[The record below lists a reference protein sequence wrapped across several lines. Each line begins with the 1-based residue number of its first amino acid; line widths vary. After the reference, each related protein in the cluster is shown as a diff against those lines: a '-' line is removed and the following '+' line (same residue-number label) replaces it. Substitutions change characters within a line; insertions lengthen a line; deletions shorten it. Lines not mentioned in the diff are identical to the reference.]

1 MMQTEILFED
11 KDILVCYKPAG
22 IATQTGGFAAMD
34 VVSELKNYLSAKGQ
48 ADPFVGVIQRLDQPV
63 EGVLVFGK
71 NKKATAAL
79 NKQLTHNEIKKEYLA
94 AVFVKTEDKPTD
106 SFWKEKDEYPLHSK
120 TMLTDYLVK
129 DARTNTSYVVEKP
142 VFPANGKADFNT
154 ADSGRNFKIQKTS
167 DAKKAELTYT
177 ILQKEKVEG
186 GMIFYVRI
194 FLHTGRH
201 HQIRIQFAHADMPL
215 LGDRKYGTE
224 ASQKLSDA
232 LSVRDV
238 ALCAQTLRFKHPVT
252 GKKQEF
258 SVKPHKPV
266 LQKIT
271 E

>member
-22 IATQTGGFAAMD
+22 IATQTAGFAAMD

-120 TMLTDYLVK
+120 TVLTDYLVK
-129 DARTNTSYVVEKP
+129 DARTNTSYVVEN
-142 VFPANGKADFNT
+142 PA
-154 ADSGRNFKIQKTS
+154 SLS
-167 DAKKAELTYT
+167 DAKKAELIYT

-186 GMIFYVRI
+186 GMILYVRI

-201 HQIRIQFAHADMPL
+201 HQIRVQFAHADMPL

-232 LSVRDV
+232 LFVRDV

>member
-63 EGVLVFGK
+63 EGVLVFGT

-120 TMLTDYLVK
+120 TVLTDYLVK
-129 DARTNTSYVVEKP
+129 DARTNTSYVVENP
-142 VFPANGKADFNT
+142 TSSAN
-154 ADSGRNFKIQKTS
+154 
-167 DAKKAELTYT
+167 AKKAELTYT

-186 GMIFYVRI
+186 GMILYVRI

-201 HQIRIQFAHADMPL
+201 HQIRVQFAHADMPL

>member
-11 KDILVCYKPAG
+11 KDILVCCKPAG
-22 IATQTGGFAAMD
+22 IATQTAGFAAMD

-106 SFWKEKDEYPLHSK
+106 SFWKEKDVYPLHSK
-120 TMLTDYLVK
+120 TVLTDYLVK
-129 DARTNTSYVVEKP
+129 DARTNTSYVVENP
-142 VFPANGKADFNT
+142 
-154 ADSGRNFKIQKTS
+154 TS
-167 DAKKAELTYT
+167 SADAKKAELTYT

-186 GMIFYVRI
+186 GTILYVRI
-194 FLHTGRH
+194 FLYTGRH
-201 HQIRIQFAHADMPL
+201 HQIRVQFAHADMPL

-224 ASQKLSDA
+224 ASQELSDA

>member
-142 VFPANGKADFNT
+142 
-154 ADSGRNFKIQKTS
+154 TS
-167 DAKKAELTYT
+167 SPDAKKAELTYT

-201 HQIRIQFAHADMPL
+201 HQIRVQFAHADMPL

>member
-120 TMLTDYLVK
+120 TVLTDYLVK
-129 DARTNTSYVVEKP
+129 DARTNTSYVVENP
-142 VFPANGKADFNT
+142 
-154 ADSGRNFKIQKTS
+154 TS
-167 DAKKAELTYT
+167 SADAKKAELTYT

-201 HQIRIQFAHADMPL
+201 HQIRVQFAHADMPL

>member
-63 EGVLVFGK
+63 EGVLVFGI

-120 TMLTDYLVK
+120 TVLTDYLVK
-129 DARTNTSYVVEKP
+129 DARTNTSYVVENP
-142 VFPANGKADFNT
+142 TSSAN
-154 ADSGRNFKIQKTS
+154 
-167 DAKKAELTYT
+167 AKKAELTYT

-186 GMIFYVRI
+186 GMILYVRI

-201 HQIRIQFAHADMPL
+201 HQIRVQFAHADMPL

>member
-22 IATQTGGFAAMD
+22 IATQTAGFAAMD

-120 TMLTDYLVK
+120 TVLTDYLVK
-129 DARTNTSYVVEKP
+129 DARTNTSYVVENL
-142 VFPANGKADFNT
+142 ASSA
-154 ADSGRNFKIQKTS
+154 

-186 GMIFYVRI
+186 GMILYVRI

-201 HQIRIQFAHADMPL
+201 HQIRVQFAHADMPL

-238 ALCAQTLRFKHPVT
+238 ALCAQTLRFKHPIT

>member
-22 IATQTGGFAAMD
+22 IATQTAGFAAMD

-120 TMLTDYLVK
+120 TVLTDYLVK
-129 DARTNTSYVVEKP
+129 DARTNTSYVVEN
-142 VFPANGKADFNT
+142 PA
-154 ADSGRNFKIQKTS
+154 SLS

-186 GMIFYVRI
+186 GMILYVRI

-201 HQIRIQFAHADMPL
+201 HQIRVQFAHADMPL

>member
-142 VFPANGKADFNT
+142 
-154 ADSGRNFKIQKTS
+154 TS
-167 DAKKAELTYT
+167 SPDAKKAELTYT

-186 GMIFYVRI
+186 GMILYVRI

-201 HQIRIQFAHADMPL
+201 HQIRVQFAHADMPL

>member
-22 IATQTGGFAAMD
+22 IATQTAGFAAMD

-120 TMLTDYLVK
+120 TVLTDYLVK
-129 DARTNTSYVVEKP
+129 DARTNTSYVVENP
-142 VFPANGKADFNT
+142 VSSA
-154 ADSGRNFKIQKTS
+154 

-186 GMIFYVRI
+186 GMILYVRI

-201 HQIRIQFAHADMPL
+201 HQIRVQFAHADMPL

>member
-11 KDILVCYKPAG
+11 KDILVCCKPAG
-22 IATQTGGFAAMD
+22 IATQTAGFAAMD

-79 NKQLTHNEIKKEYLA
+79 NKQLIHNEIKKEYLA

-129 DARTNTSYVVEKP
+129 DARTNTSYVVENP
-142 VFPANGKADFNT
+142 
-154 ADSGRNFKIQKTS
+154 TS
-167 DAKKAELTYT
+167 SPDAKKAELTYT

-186 GMIFYVRI
+186 GTILYVRI

-201 HQIRIQFAHADMPL
+201 HQIRVQFAHADMPL

>member
-63 EGVLVFGK
+63 EGVLVFGT

-120 TMLTDYLVK
+120 TVLTDYLVK
-129 DARTNTSYVVEKP
+129 DARTNTSYVVENP
-142 VFPANGKADFNT
+142 TSSAN
-154 ADSGRNFKIQKTS
+154 
-167 DAKKAELTYT
+167 AKKAELTYT

-186 GMIFYVRI
+186 GMILYVRI

-201 HQIRIQFAHADMPL
+201 HQIRVQFAHADMPL

-238 ALCAQTLRFKHPVT
+238 VLCAQTLRFKHPVT

>member
-79 NKQLTHNEIKKEYLA
+79 NKQLTHNEIKKEYLT

-120 TMLTDYLVK
+120 TVLTDYLVK
-129 DARTNTSYVVEKP
+129 DARTNTSYVVENP
-142 VFPANGKADFNT
+142 
-154 ADSGRNFKIQKTS
+154 TS
-167 DAKKAELTYT
+167 SPDVKKAELTYT

-186 GMIFYVRI
+186 GMILYVRI

-201 HQIRIQFAHADMPL
+201 HQIRVQFAHADMPL

>member
-11 KDILVCYKPAG
+11 KDILVCCKPAG

-142 VFPANGKADFNT
+142 
-154 ADSGRNFKIQKTS
+154 TS
-167 DAKKAELTYT
+167 SPDAKKAELTYT

-201 HQIRIQFAHADMPL
+201 HQIRVQFAHADMPL

>member
-1 MMQTEILFED
+1 MQTEILFED

-142 VFPANGKADFNT
+142 
-154 ADSGRNFKIQKTS
+154 TS
-167 DAKKAELTYT
+167 SPDAKKAELTYT

-201 HQIRIQFAHADMPL
+201 HQIRVQFAHADMPL

-238 ALCAQTLRFKHPVT
+238 ALCTQSLRFKHPVT
-252 GKKQEF
+252 GKK
-258 SVKPHKPV
+258 
-266 LQKIT
+266 
-271 E
+271 